1 MSLRKKSTVP
11 LVSELVLQTM
21 ASRGNRGVR
30 GMVGEKGRG
39 GEGKR
44 EEEELRAHVYKKT
57 LQALIYPISSVTPHK
72 LTLWTATSPTFCS
85 ECEGLLWGLARQGVR
100 CTECGVKCHEKC
112 RDLLNADCLQRAA
125 AVAGGKAGGGG
136 RGGGKGGGNK
146 GEERAAAIEAAIR
159 ERMRERERQ
168 RPDIFDLIRRVFQ
181 VEERAHQGHLKAAV
195 QSVLEGTSKWS
206 AKIAITVLC
215 AQGLTA
221 KDKGGTSDPYVTVH
235 VGKSK
240 KRTRTMPQDL
250 NPVWNEQF
258 FFECHNSSDRIKV
271 RVWDEDNDLKSKLR
285 QKLTR
290 ESDDFL
296 GQTIIDVRT
305 LSGEM
310 DVWYN
315 LEKRTDKSAVSGALR
330 LHISV
335 EIKGEEKSANASYH
349 RQYTCLHENTFLHLV
364 ERENG
369 GRVPLPSP
377 AAEDPWTC
385 FFDPP
390 AQEVLHEFAMRY
402 GIEQIFAA
410 MTHFDCLSTKYLC
423 PGVPA
428 VMSTLL
434 ANINAYY
441 AHTAASSAV
450 SASDRFAASN
460 FGKERFVKLLEHLH
474 TSLKID
480 LNMYRQNFPASS
492 AERLQDL
499 KSTVD
504 LLTSITFFRMKVLE
518 LASPPRASA
527 TVKECAKHC
536 LKATYE
542 YLFANCSDL
551 FHREFQTDKKPS
563 EEDADEGP
571 DCLTSLDF
579 WHKLIALLVSVIEE
593 DKLTYGAVVNQ
604 FPQEVNL
611 GHLSAATMWNLFA
624 VDVRFALEE
633 HEQHRL
639 CPTAMYMNL
648 HFKIKWLYT
657 TYVQDVPLLK
667 GTVPEYPS

>member
-1 MSLRKKSTVP
+1 MLRVLRSRKKSAVP
-11 LVSELVLQTM
+11 LVSELVLKAMQKRSAGLGSGLLSTT
-21 ASRGNRGVR
+21 
-30 GMVGEKGRG
+30 GRAG
-39 GEGKR
+39 ARDGS
-44 EEEELRAHVYKKT
+44 EELRVHVYKKS

-72 LTLWTATSPTFCS
+72 LSLWTATSPTFCS

-100 CTECGVKCHEKC
+100 CSECGVKCHEKC
-112 RDLLNADCLQRAA
+112 RDLLNADCLTRAA
-125 AVAGGKAGGGG
+125 EKSRR
-136 RGGGKGGGNK
+136 RGGD
-146 GEERAAAIEAAIR
+146 EERAQAIESAIR
-159 ERMRERERQ
+159 ARMQERERS
-168 RPDIFDLIRRVFQ
+168 RPDIFALIRAVFQ

-240 KRTRTMPQDL
+240 KRTRTIPHDL

-258 FFECHNSSDRIKV
+258 QFECHNSSDRIKV

-310 DVWYN
+310 DVWYS

-335 EIKGEEKSANASYH
+335 EIAGEDARASYH
-349 RQYTCLHENTFLHLV
+349 QQYTCLHEHVFVHLV
-364 ERENG
+364 ERVDG
-369 GRVPLPSP
+369 GCVRIPEARGDDAWRV
-377 AAEDPWTC
+377 
-385 FFDPP
+385 FFAPP
-390 AQEVLHEFAMRY
+390 AQEVLDEFAMRF
-402 GIEQIFAA
+402 GIEHIFQA
-410 MTHFDCLSTKYLC
+410 MTHFDCLSSKYLSS
-423 PGVPA
+423 GVPA
-428 VMSTLL
+428 VMSALL

-441 AHTAASSAV
+441 AHTASAGSAHV
-450 SASDRFAASN
+450 SACDRFAASN
-460 FGKERFVKLLEHLH
+460 FGKERFVRLLEQLH

-480 LNMYRQNFPASS
+480 LNMYRQNFPASQPDK
-492 AERLQDL
+492 LQDL

-527 TVKECAKHC
+527 TVRECAKNC

-551 FHREFQTDKKPS
+551 FSREFQLEPRKEP
-563 EEDADEGP
+563 DADAEPEDCGP
-571 DCLTSLDF
+571 ENLKSLDF
-579 WHKLIALLVSVIEE
+579 WHKLIALIVSVIEE
-593 DKLTYGAVVNQ
+593 DKLSYHAVLNQ
-604 FPQEVNL
+604 FPQEFNI
-611 GHLSAATMWNLFA
+611 GHLSAATMWNFFS
-624 VDVRFALEE
+624 VDMKFALED

-639 CPTAMYMNL
+639 CRSSMYMNL
-648 HFKIKWLYT
+648 HFKVKWLYT
-657 TYVQDVPLLK
+657 TYVNDVPHLK